1 MVSYVEKDVQS
12 KLTTSEAEVD
22 NKVMNL
28 AASWY
33 IAMQSKELGKKPQAI
48 ELFGRSLVAWR
59 DKAGK
64 AVIMERFCSHLG
76 ASLAI
81 GEVVDGCIRCPFHH
95 WRYDSSGVCVDIPK
109 VATPTTD
116 LIPPTARQYTYVT
129 QEKYDYIWVWYGTA
143 TPLFDLPKFDAA
155 ENDKHKYMLYRFS
168 FPVKTTVRRAIENAF
183 DHHHLITMHNLPV
196 VDQIRLTM
204 LNEEDVEHSELPF
217 AKEAWMGSFIEA
229 RIKSFIGVGA
239 ITKVLGLNIETLY
252 NRIDV
257 WPSGFISTMKFN
269 GQQNEKLKAFT
280 SFTPISENHIIWH
293 ILLTINKTG
302 NLWLDL
308 LSYIVFGWQVEVGGL
323 EDKPVLDAMS
333 AFTGRAFIKSDQ
345 PLLKF
350 RQFYQTWVAKVQSN

>member
-1 MVSYVEKDVQS
+1 MVSYVEKVIQL
-12 KLTTSEAEVD
+12 KTTTPETQVD

-109 VATPTTD
+109 VAAPTTD

-155 ENDKHKYMLYRFS
+155 ESDKHKYMACPAS
-168 FPVKTTVRRAIENAF
+168 IPVKTTVRRVAENAF
-183 DHHHLITMHNLPV
+183 DHHHIVSIHKMPV
-196 VDQIRLTM
+196 NGQIKLTL
-204 LNEEDVEHSELPF
+204 LNEEDVEISELPI
-217 AKEAWMGSFIEA
+217 AKEAWMGSLIEA
-229 RIKSFIGVGA
+229 QLKTYFGVGA
-239 ITKVLGLNIETLY
+239 ITKVLGLNFETLSV
-252 NRIDV
+252 RGDA
-257 WPSGFISTMKFN
+257 WPSGSVAIMKFN
-269 GQQNEKLKAFT
+269 GQQKFQLL
-280 SFTPISENHIIWH
+280 SGVTPISENQTIWH
-293 ILLTINKTG
+293 LLLMIKKTG

-308 LSYIVFGWQVEVGGL
+308 LSYIVFGQQNVATAFV
-323 EDKPVLDAMS
+323 DKALFDAMS
-333 AFTGRAFIKSDQ
+333 PYTGRAFIKPDQ
-345 PLLKF
+345 PVLKF
-350 RQFYQTWVAKVQSN
+350 RQFYQNWVAKAE